1 MTEISAKIVADSIN
15 KQGVRLTTFE
25 IEYPR
30 FILAELNTHRM
41 LSKNT
46 ASSRAI
52 PIEKMIEQV
61 QSNPARPYYWGKN
74 QSGMKAKEEIDGVS
88 KSLARLNW
96 DEAAQN
102 VLVFVRHLADL
113 GVHKQTANRLLEPF
127 QWCKTVITG
136 TEWNNFFYLRNHEDA
151 QPEFRILAQKMFK
164 ERESSCPILLHT
176 GEWHLPY
183 YRDGFW
189 ASECFDESLGDARK
203 ISVSCCA
210 QVSYRKQDDSIEK
223 ANKIFDML
231 NVGSKD
237 NPCHASP
244 TEHQATPMRV
254 DETWEDGVTS
264 KDRNNSRWSG
274 NLKEWIQYRQLIP
287 NNYKAG

>member
-25 IEYPR
+25 IEYHR
-30 FILAELNTHRM
+30 FILAELNTHKM

-61 QSNPARPYYWGKN
+61 QSNPAQPYYWGKN

-96 DEAAQN
+96 GEAAQN
-102 VLVFVRHLADL
+102 VLGFVRHLSDL

-151 QPEFRILAQKMFK
+151 QPEFRILAQKMFE
-164 ERESSCPILLHT
+164 ERESGCPILLHT

-183 YRDGFW
+183 YQDGFW
-189 ASECFDESLGDARK
+189 ASGYFDESLEDARK

-210 QVSYRKQDDSIEK
+210 QVSYRKQDDSLEK

-231 NVGSKD
+231 NIGSNA

-254 DETWEDGVTS
+254 DKSWEDGVTS
-264 KDRNNSRWSG
+264 IDRKNSQWSG